1 MILIRGVWFQIPR
14 QKKIREYNI
23 DTLDTDEYILDRDYE
38 CYCDD
43 ALYQGI
49 ETLNIGHSDDLLYG
63 FSSTEK
69 IGSLT
74 PNAYNIT
81 NLCVYGTF
89 LTFSYTFIITPSIY
103 CLKYNGKIYQNM
115 EKYKDLYTSW
125 SQNISMNIKI
135 QILENS
141 A

>member
-1 MILIRGVWFQIPR
+1 MESLFRPPLPR
-14 QKKIREYNI
+14 VDNGISLFSDDEI
-23 DTLDTDEYILDRDYE
+23 EEYILDRDYE

-49 ETLNIGHSDDLLYG
+49 ETLNIGHIDDLLYG
-63 FSSTEK
+63 FSSSTSDK

-81 NLCVYGTF
+81 DLYVYGTI
-89 LTFSYTFIITPSIY
+89 LSFSYIFTIIPSIY
-103 CLKYNGKIYQNM
+103 CLKYNGKIYQNQG
-115 EKYKDLYTSW
+115 KYKDLYTSW
-125 SQNISMNIKI
+125 SQNSSMNIKI
-135 QILENS
+135 QILENP